1 VVDPLATT
9 YTVTEQSQYKTG
21 NHLYMEVVMKKNL
34 LEMVGGP
41 RRASLLTAL
50 VALMGLASPAA
61 AQTASVRVVHGI
73 PGADISPGLDPAL
86 PVDILVNDSICL
98 LQGFTFGSIAGP
110 YTLPAGTYDIK
121 VFVADTL
128 APCSGSAV
136 IAAPVPVEA
145 GENVSIVAHLNE
157 AGGLTAGKFVNDV
170 SPTAQ
175 GMSRIIAHHLAAAP
189 AVDVTIRSGSR
200 RCRPRRLGPRMG
212 PKLRPKFPEG
222 GVTVGIAPA
231 GTGNGIF
238 ARIMRVSAGLSYT
251 VYAVGSLANGTFT
264 LIAEPIGGLQGITIR
279 L

>member
-1 VVDPLATT
+1 MMKSLVEIVG
-9 YTVTEQSQYKTG
+9 KTG
-21 NHLYMEVVMKKNL
+21 
-34 LEMVGGP
+34 
-41 RRASLLTAL
+41 RAAL
-50 VALMGLASPAA
+50 VAALVGVMGLASPLA

-73 PGADISPGLDPAL
+73 PGADVSPGLDPAL
-86 PVDILVNDSICL
+86 PVDVLVNDSICL
-98 LQGFTFGSIAGP
+98 LEGLTFGSIAGP

-157 AGGLTAGKFVNDV
+157 AGGLTASKFVNDV
-170 SPTAQ
+170 SPTGE
-175 GMSRIIAHHLAAAP
+175 GMSRIIAHHVAAAP
-189 AVDVTIRSGSR
+189 AVDVTLRSGF
-200 RCRPRRLGPRMG
+200 PPMQATVPGAANG
-212 PKLRPKFPEG
+212 AQAAAEVPEG

-238 ARIMRVSAGLSYT
+238 ARILRTSPGLSYT

>member
-1 VVDPLATT
+1 
-9 YTVTEQSQYKTG
+9 
-21 NHLYMEVVMKKNL
+21 MKGL
-34 LEMVGGP
+34 LKITS
-41 RRASLLTAL
+41 RAGYTAL
-50 VALMGLASPAA
+50 VAALVGLAGAPSPLAG
-61 AQTASVRVVHGI
+61 QTASVRVVHGI
-73 PGADISPGLDPAL
+73 PGIDVSPGLDPAL
-86 PVDILVNDSICL
+86 PVDVLVNDSICL

-121 VFVADTL
+121 ISLADTL
-128 APCSGSAV
+128 APCSGAAA
-136 IAAPVPVEA
+136 IAAPVSLEA
-145 GENVSIVAHLNE
+145 GENASIVAHLNE

-170 SPTAQ
+170 SPTAE

-189 AVDVTIRSGSR
+189 AVDLTIRSG
-200 RCRPRRLGPRMG
+200 
-212 PKLRPKFPEG
+212 FPPMQATVPGAANGAQAAAEIPAG

-231 GTGNGIF
+231 GSANGIF

>member
-1 VVDPLATT
+1 MKSLF
-9 YTVTEQSQYKTG
+9 ENIGLTG
-21 NHLYMEVVMKKNL
+21 RAVILSAIVVM
-34 LEMVGGP
+34 MG
-41 RRASLLTAL
+41 
-50 VALMGLASPAA
+50 VATPLA

-73 PGADISPGLDPAL
+73 PGADVSPGLDPAL
-86 PVDILVNDSICL
+86 PVDVLVNDAICL

-110 YTLPAGTYDIK
+110 YTLPAGAYDIK

-136 IAAPVPVEA
+136 IAAPVSLGA

-157 AGGLTAGKFVNDV
+157 AGGLTASKFVNDV
-170 SPTAQ
+170 SPTAE

-189 AVDVTIRSGSR
+189 AVDVTLRSGF
-200 RCRPRRLGPRMG
+200 PPMQVTVAGATNG
-212 PKLRPKFPEG
+212 AQAAAEVPEG
-222 GVTVGIAPA
+222 GATVGIAPA

-238 ARIMRVSAGLSYT
+238 ARILRVSPGLSYT
-251 VYAVGSLANGTFT
+251 VYAVGSLAKGTFT

>member
-1 VVDPLATT
+1 
-9 YTVTEQSQYKTG
+9 
-21 NHLYMEVVMKKNL
+21 MEVVMKKNL

-73 PGADISPGLDPAL
+73 PGADVSPGLDPAL
-86 PVDILVNDSICL
+86 PVDILVNDSISL

-110 YTLPAGTYDIK
+110 YTLPAGTYDVK

-157 AGGLTAGKFVNDV
+157 ATGLTAGKFVNDV

-189 AVDVTIRSGSR
+189 AVDVTIRSGF
-200 RCRPRRLGPRMG
+200 PPMQATAPGATNG
-212 PKLRPKFPEG
+212 AQATADVPEG